1 MHSTIARSLVLVA
14 ALAVGMGILLAAVLI
29 APYDT
34 VTGLLGLEP
43 PAVTVPGG
51 DPALGKQ
58 AIEEYGCFAC
68 HSIPGVER
76 ADAHVGPPLDAWAD
90 RRYIAGLLPNEP
102 DNLIAWIVNPQ
113 RFEPGTAM
121 PTLGVT
127 QEDAR
132 DIAAYLYTLEE
143 D

>member
-1 MHSTIARSLVLVA
+1 MYSTIARSLVLVA
-14 ALAVGMGILLAAVLI
+14 ALAVGMGILIAAVLI

-34 VTGLLGLEP
+34 VTGLLGLES

-51 DPALGKQ
+51 DPVLGKQ
-58 AIEEYGCFAC
+58 AIIEYGCYSC
-68 HSIPGVER
+68 HSIPGVEA
-76 ADAHVGPPLDAWAD
+76 ADAHVGPPLDSWAD

-102 DNLIAWIVNPQ
+102 DNLVAWIVNPQ

-121 PTLGVT
+121 PTLGVSE
-127 QEDAR
+127 QDAA